1 MQNTKILVL
10 NYSDYKSTSQL
21 LTANFFLPPSSILV
35 LASPI
40 KGTPP
45 TYHSFT
51 SVLTVFLTTTVIP
64 VIPLVTK
71 TPAPNPDVD
80 ANEQSNLEGKEH
92 LL

>member
-1 MQNTKILVL
+1 MLI
-10 NYSDYKSTSQL
+10 NYLDSKSTSQL
-21 LTANFFLPPSSILV
+21 LIASFFLPPSSILV

-40 KGTPP
+40 NGTPP

-80 ANEQSNLEGKEH
+80 ASEQSNREGKEH